1 MRPVI
6 LNQGAGAWA
15 FEPLAERLAQAL
27 WIDVSE
33 EPADVNYVLSWD
45 RPASPPGR
53 SFIPT
58 HAVSVAADKRLQVD
72 RFASAGVPT
81 PLTHLLDGLAQAAQ
95 LDDRVGRWIVKYP
108 TSCGASG
115 HRFLDDPSPLGGD
128 WPKPFIVQEFIELD
142 PPEVYRTY
150 GAGGSLFGWNVR
162 RFPDGEEASP
172 WVAHATGAAY
182 SHLGPA
188 PADAVA
194 AARAALGA
202 CGLLSS
208 FGCVDLLDGPDGW
221 LVLEVG
227 TDGLVNHVDREVGEP
242 FATELDRKLAE
253 AFWAGLGPAPW
264 GSDWRYR
271 S

>member
-1 MRPVI
+1 MRSVI

-15 FEPLAERLAQAL
+15 FEPLADQLARAL
-27 WIDVSE
+27 WLDVSD

-45 RPASPPGR
+45 RPAPPLGQ
-53 SFIPT
+53 SFIPAS
-58 HAVSVAADKRLQVD
+58 AVEIAADKRLQVD
-72 RFASAGVPT
+72 RFASGGVPT
-81 PLTHLLDGLAQAAQ
+81 PQTHLLDTLSQAVQ

-115 HRFLDDPSPLGGD
+115 HRFVDDPSSLISD
-128 WPKPFIVQEFIELD
+128 WPRPFIVQEFIDLD
-142 PPEVYRTY
+142 PPEVFRMY

-162 RFPDGEEASP
+162 RFPDGKDVSP
-172 WVAHATGAAY
+172 WVAHATGAVY
-182 SHLGPA
+182 SHPGPA
-188 PADAVA
+188 PADAVV
-194 AARAALGA
+194 AARNALDA
-202 CGLLSS
+202 CGLLGS
-208 FGCVDLLDGPDGW
+208 FGCVDLLNGPDGW

-242 FATELDRKLAE
+242 FATELDGKLAE
-253 AFWAGLGPAPW
+253 SFWAELGPAPW